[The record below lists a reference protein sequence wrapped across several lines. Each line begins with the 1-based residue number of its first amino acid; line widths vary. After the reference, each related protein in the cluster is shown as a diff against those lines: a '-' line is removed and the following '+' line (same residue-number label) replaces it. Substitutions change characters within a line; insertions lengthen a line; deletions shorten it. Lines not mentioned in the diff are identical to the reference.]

1 MYNPAHFTETEQAQI
16 EALMHDNPLAAL
28 VAMTGQGLDANHLPL
43 LRDGAGLLGHVALA
57 NPMHEQV
64 PDGAPVLAIFR
75 AGQGYVSPNW
85 YPSKAETHKAVPTW
99 NYQVVHVHG
108 RIVWSH
114 AEKDK
119 RRAVALL
126 TARHEKAVNGDQAW
140 KMGDAPADFLADLL
154 GRIVAFRLDI
164 DRIEAK
170 SKLNQNRSAAD
181 VSGVADALA
190 TQGNA
195 VLSAAMRRGAAAQN

>member
-1 MYNPAHFTETEQAQI
+1 MYNPAHFTETDQTRI
-16 EALMHDNPLAAL
+16 EALMAAHPLATL
-28 VAMTGQGLDANHLPL
+28 VAMTEGGLDANHLPL
-43 LRDGAGLLGHVALA
+43 LRDGEGFLGHVALA
-57 NPMHEQV
+57 NPAHEQI

-108 RIVWSH
+108 RIRWSH

-126 TARHEKAVNGDQAW
+126 TAHHEKAVNGAGAW
-140 KMGDAPADFLADLL
+140 KMGDAPAEYLADLL
-154 GRIVAFRLDI
+154 GRIVAFRI
-164 DRIEAK
+164 AVDRIEGK

-181 VSGVADALA
+181 VAGVAEGLA
-190 TQGNA
+190 EQGNA
-195 VLSAAMRRGAAAQN
+195 LLAAAMGATRLP